1 MNLPEKISQVFTR
14 KFGRDCDL
22 LIRSSGRIN
31 IIGEHTDY
39 NDGFVLP
46 AAIDKYIYF
55 AVGKNNTG
63 KCRFWANDIEEEAE
77 LDLRD
82 IKAGDKLWANYL
94 YGILDQFQHLGAKLE
109 GIDVA
114 FGGNLPIGS
123 GMSSSAAME
132 VGFATALKYLFGIE
146 IQKQDIAKL
155 AQRSS
160 HQFIGVPC
168 GIMDQFASIMGK
180 KDRVIRLDCRSLE
193 FDYIPFYLEDYQVVM
208 INSKVSHSLASSE
221 YGTRVKECQTGVEIL
236 QKIYPEVHSLRDVSL
251 KQLASHRS
259 EMPELIYKR
268 CHYVVSEN
276 DRLLRACD
284 ALRKGDIDQLGKLLN
299 ETHDGLRY
307 EYEVSAPEV
316 DFLVEFAQQYPGVSG
331 SRIMGGGFGGCSIN
345 LVKKERVAAF
355 KKAVLEA
362 YQKAFNILGEA
373 YEVAAVDGTRPAAVS
388 V

>member
-1 MNLPEKISQVFTR
+1 MTLPERITTTFLSR
-14 KFGRDCDL
+14 YGRENDL

-55 AVGKNNTG
+55 AVARNGTRQ
-63 KCRFWANDIEEEAE
+63 CRFWANDIQQADEVD
-77 LDLRD
+77 LDNLR
-82 IKAGDKLWANYL
+82 ASEQLWANYL
-94 YGILDQFQHLGAKLE
+94 FGILDQYQKRGETLE
-109 GIDVA
+109 GVDVV

-132 VGFATALKYLFGIE
+132 VGFATALKHLFDISIE
-146 IQKQDIAKL
+146 KTEIAEL

-168 GIMDQFASIMGK
+168 GIMDQFASVMGK
-180 KDRVIRLDCRSLE
+180 KDRVIRLDCRSLN
-193 FDYIPFYLEDYQVVM
+193 FDYIPFLLGEYKVVM

-221 YGTRVKECQTGVEIL
+221 YGTRVKECRAGVEL
-236 QKIYPEVHSLRDVSL
+236 LRGHYPEIGSLREVSL
-251 KQLASHRS
+251 EQLRRHQS
-259 EMPELIYKR
+259 EMPPVIFKR
-268 CHYVVSEN
+268 CHYVVAEN
-276 DRLLRACD
+276 DRLHRACD
-284 ALRKGDIDQLGKLLN
+284 ALKAGDIEGLGQLLN

-316 DFLVEFAQQYPGVSG
+316 DFLVEFAQAFPGVAG

-345 LVKKERVAAF
+345 LVKKDQIPAF
-355 KKAVLEA
+355 TETILKAYLSE
-362 YQKAFNILGEA
+362 FNISGEA
-373 YEVAAVDGTRPAAVS
+373 YEVAAVDGTRPETVS

>member
-1 MNLPEKISQVFTR
+1 MTLPELISNVFAK
-14 KFGRDCDL
+14 KFGRECDL
-22 LIRSSGRIN
+22 LIRASGRIN

-39 NDGFVLP
+39 NNGFVLP

-63 KCRFWANDIEEEAE
+63 TCRFWANDIEEEDEIDLTE
-77 LDLRD
+77 L
-82 IKAGDKLWANYL
+82 KAGDKLWANYL
-94 YGILDQFQHLGAKLE
+94 FGIMDQFQQMGVQLE

-132 VGFATALKYLFGIE
+132 VGFATALKNLFDVE
-146 IQKQDIAKL
+146 IKKQDIARL

-180 KDRVIRLDCRSLE
+180 KDRVIRLDCRSLD
-193 FDYIPFYLEDYQVVM
+193 FDYIPFFLEDYQVVM

-221 YGTRVKECQTGVEIL
+221 YGTRVKECRAGVEYL
-236 QKIYPEVHSLRDVSL
+236 QGIYPEVNSLRDVSVQ
-251 KQLASHRS
+251 QLERHR
-259 EMPELIYKR
+259 EELPEVIYKR

-284 ALRKGDIDQLGKLLN
+284 ALEEGDIKALGQLLN

-316 DFLVEFAQQYPGVSG
+316 DFLVEFAQQFPGVAG

-345 LVKKERVAAF
+345 LVKKGRVEAF
-355 KKAVLEA
+355 KEAVLKA
-362 YQKAFNILGEA
+362 YQKEYNILGEA

>member
-1 MNLPEKISQVFTR
+1 MTIPELISQSFVN

-31 IIGEHTDY
+31 LIGEHTDY

-55 AVGKNNTG
+55 AIGKNNTHT
-63 KCRFWANDIEEEAE
+63 CRFWANDISESDEV
-77 LDLRD
+77 DLGD
-82 IKAGDKLWANYL
+82 IKASGQLWANYL
-94 YGILDQFQHLGAKLE
+94 FGILDQFQQLGVALE
-109 GIDVA
+109 GLDVV

-132 VGFATALKYLFGIE
+132 VGFAAALKQLFE
-146 IQKQDIAKL
+146 VDLSKTDIAKL

-180 KDRVIRLDCRSLE
+180 KDRVIRLDCRTLDY
-193 FDYIPFYLEDYQVVM
+193 DYIPFHLENYQVVM

-221 YGTRVKECQTGVEIL
+221 YGTRVKECQAGVAFL
-236 QKIYPEVHSLRDVSL
+236 QQFYPELKSLRDVSL
-251 KQLASHRS
+251 EQLESHRPQMD
-259 EMPELIYKR
+259 EVIFKR
-268 CHYVVSEN
+268 CHYVVGEN
-276 DRLLRACD
+276 DRLLRACE
-284 ALRKGDIDQLGKLLN
+284 ALKEGDIDQLGQLLN
-299 ETHDGLRY
+299 ETHDGLRF

-316 DFLVEFAQQYPGVSG
+316 DFLVEFAQQFPGVAG

-345 LVKKERVAAF
+345 LVKKDQVEPF
-355 KKAVLEA
+355 KEAILKA
-362 YQKAFNILGEA
+362 YQHKFNILGEA
-373 YEVAAVDGTRPAAVS
+373 YEVAAVDGTRPVAVS